1 MLWDW
6 DDQNACQKTCV
17 DSFGKM
23 FSSQNLPIKL
33 VEEFF
38 WGFINCTI
46 GQISLIQISLFTPTW
61 MVTFEAY
68 SAFEKKQMAASNKNS
83 FPILVPLGNKENQP
97 YLRLLIPSALQTTT
111 LFNSELQQQI
121 CQVEKEHVR
130 QPSFHTPHFN
140 AKFITMQ
147 TYKCQS
153 ILPSCEKKKNSTSN
167 LYPES

>member
-33 VEEFF
+33 VEFF

-46 GQISLIQISLFTPTW
+46 GQIPLIQISLFTPTW

-111 LFNSELQQQI
+111 LFNSGNTS
-121 CQVEKEHVR
+121 
-130 QPSFHTPHFN
+130 SF
-140 AKFITMQ
+140 
-147 TYKCQS
+147 
-153 ILPSCEKKKNSTSN
+153 NSR
-167 LYPES
+167 YVK